1 MNTTLERQAMSG
13 EEIARQAMQTPLQRK
28 IDAALPALKAL
39 PQIDHSL
46 WSISSRRGCMRGR
59 FSIPKARRII
69 TKIHKTEHLHV
80 LVTGKLA
87 IFIEGQGWKEY
98 TAPHVGI
105 TKPGTRRIIVALE
118 DSIFMTFHPTTK
130 TDIENIERDV
140 IYDPQL
146 DKAIEA

>member
-1 MNTTLERQAMSG
+1 MNALLEKPVSG
-13 EEIARQAMQTPLQRK
+13 EDIARQAMQTPFQK
-28 IDAALPALKAL
+28 AIDAALPALKAL
-39 PQIDHSL
+39 PQIEQPLEHFFAPGL
-46 WSISSRRGCMRGR
+46 YARKILNPKGSR
-59 FSIPKARRII
+59 IV
-69 TKIHKTEHLHV
+69 TKVHKTEHLHV

-140 IYDPQL
+140 IYDPAQ
-146 DKAIEA
+146 DKALDV